1 MKTQGGL
8 GRGLGALIPQK
19 IAPEPGTEA
28 SQTVQ
33 QAILE
38 ISPDAIVENPH
49 QPRRTFLPEEL
60 ADLAASIKEHGI
72 LQPLVVSQRA
82 DGTYELIAGERRLR
96 AAKSIASPTVPVI
109 VRNATDQQ
117 KLELALIENIQRQD
131 LDAVEEARAYQSLI
145 DLFSLTHDEIA
156 QKMGKSRP
164 AITNTIRL
172 LELEPH
178 ILEALV
184 QKKIS
189 RSHARTLLSETDPT
203 RRQALFEQ
211 ILSGGV
217 TVRSAEVKTQ
227 TNNPRRR
234 VEDPNI
240 AGLEAALRE
249 ALGTKVEISMQGTSG
264 KISIHFYSKEEF
276 KTLMNRLTA

>member
-1 MKTQGGL
+1 
-8 GRGLGALIPQK
+8 
-19 IAPEPGTEA
+19 
-28 SQTVQ
+28 
-33 QAILE
+33 
-38 ISPDAIVENPH
+38 
-49 QPRRTFLPEEL
+49 
-60 ADLAASIKEHGI
+60 
-72 LQPLVVSQRA
+72 
-82 DGTYELIAGERRLR
+82 
-96 AAKSIASPTVPVI
+96 
-109 VRNATDQQ
+109 
-117 KLELALIENIQRQD
+117 
-131 LDAVEEARAYQSLI
+131 
-145 DLFSLTHDEIA
+145 
-156 QKMGKSRP
+156 
-164 AITNTIRL
+164 L